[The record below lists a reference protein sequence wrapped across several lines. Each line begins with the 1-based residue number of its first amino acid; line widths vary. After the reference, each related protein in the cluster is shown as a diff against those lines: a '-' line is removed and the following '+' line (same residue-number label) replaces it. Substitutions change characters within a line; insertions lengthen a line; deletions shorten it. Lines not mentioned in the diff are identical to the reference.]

1 LSAAIAAEL
10 PLLLPFLLRPG
21 DWFLKF
27 FLELLLAEGDG
38 FLPVGVVSG
47 QVEKLPD
54 GFRLDSP
61 YPMDKGITRGA
72 ILERCDDLVVRRV
85 GELSTTLGEAV
96 YVVTE
101 TFTLLLRAVAK
112 FVGVVGPGV
121 DAL

>member
-1 LSAAIAAEL
+1 
-10 PLLLPFLLRPG
+10 
-21 DWFLKF
+21 
-27 FLELLLAEGDG
+27 
-38 FLPVGVVSG
+38 
-47 QVEKLPD
+47 
-54 GFRLDSP
+54 
-61 YPMDKGITRGA
+61 MDKGITRGA

-85 GELSTTLGEAV
+85 GELSTTPGEAV